1 MCVVTEK
8 LVGWTISEKAH
19 LLQISSGTEP
29 EIFISSFISNIFL
42 SVRIYQFFM
51 LFLKK
56 KSRFSRSVNYL
67 TLRKFLNYHILTTVT
82 NYAILHAN
90 NDYRVKDDHLHNIQ

>member
-19 LLQISSGTEP
+19 LLQISPGTEP
-29 EIFISSFISNIFL
+29 EIFIWSFISNILL
-42 SVRIYQFFM
+42 SVRIYQFFV

-56 KSRFSRSVNYL
+56 KKKKKIGSV
-67 TLRKFLNYHILTTVT
+67 
-82 NYAILHAN
+82 AA
-90 NDYRVKDDHLHNIQ
+90 

>member
-19 LLQISSGTEP
+19 LLQISPGTEP

-56 KSRFSRSVNYL
+56 SRFSRSVNYL
-67 TLRKFLNYHILTTVT
+67 TLRKFLDYHILTIVT
-82 NYAILHAN
+82 NAILHAN

>member
-8 LVGWTISEKAH
+8 LVGWIISEKAH
-19 LLQISSGTEP
+19 LLQISPGTES
-29 EIFISSFISNIFL
+29 EIFISSCIFNVLL

-56 KSRFSRSVNYL
+56 KIDSV
-67 TLRKFLNYHILTTVT
+67 
-82 NYAILHAN
+82 AA
-90 NDYRVKDDHLHNIQ
+90 

>member
-56 KSRFSRSVNYL
+56 K
-67 TLRKFLNYHILTTVT
+67 
-82 NYAILHAN
+82 
-90 NDYRVKDDHLHNIQ
+90 